1 LEVAVVIK
9 RKVAIDIKRFIADE
23 EMTEMEKLAAAF
35 DFATASFIAQ
45 SGRDLELARA
55 MGDEETAVKEQIKSN
70 VMLSAREIFEFCYL
84 NVTGSRRSIWHEQDA
99 S

>member
-1 LEVAVVIK
+1 MIRRDL
-9 RKVAIDIKRFIADE
+9 AIDIKHISEDE
-23 EMTEMEKLAAAF
+23 KMTEMERLAAAF
-35 DFATASFIAQ
+35 GYATESFIVQ

-55 MGDEETAVKEQIKSN
+55 MGDEETAVKEQVKSS